1 MSHENLVAVA
11 GVVVVLV
18 SLEVMVG
25 LEVVVVVKTARD
37 ILQLWSAFAVAASHK
52 LVTVFG

>member
-1 MSHENLVAVA
+1 MAVAV
-11 GVVVVLV
+11 VVVVLV

-37 ILQLWSAFAVAASHK
+37 ILQLRSAFAVAASHK